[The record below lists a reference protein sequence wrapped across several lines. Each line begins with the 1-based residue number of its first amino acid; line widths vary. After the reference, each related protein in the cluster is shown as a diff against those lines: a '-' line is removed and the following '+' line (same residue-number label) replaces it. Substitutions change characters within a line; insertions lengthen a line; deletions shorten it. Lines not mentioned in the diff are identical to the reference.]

1 MSSTHLFFDNVFDE
15 THPELIDLQESFYK
29 INLIKFGNDLQ
40 LEGFWGQKSYLLIF
54 SKHEFFD
61 MPCFY

>member
-40 LEGFWGQKSYLLIF
+40 LEGFLG
-54 SKHEFFD
+54 SKILFVDFLKT
-61 MPCFY
+61 